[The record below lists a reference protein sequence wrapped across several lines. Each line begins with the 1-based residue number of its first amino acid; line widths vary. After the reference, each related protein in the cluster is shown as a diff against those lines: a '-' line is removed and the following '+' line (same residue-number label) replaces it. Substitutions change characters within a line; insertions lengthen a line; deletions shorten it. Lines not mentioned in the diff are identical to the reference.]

1 MLRYGLAVLFGLV
14 ILAIGLVTVR
24 GFSGPR
30 GGASDK
36 PEPAPL
42 PAGVRLLFWC
52 ENCGAEFLVMRRGA
66 DTIPR
71 HCGEPM
77 HRREEV
83 VGQG

>member
-1 MLRYGLAVLFGLV
+1 MRVGLAVLFGL
-14 ILAIGLVTVR
+14 IIFGLGFATVR
-24 GFSGPR
+24 GFAGPR
-30 GGASDK
+30 GGVAK

-42 PAGVRLLFWC
+42 AAGVRLLFWC

-83 VGQG
+83 FGAG